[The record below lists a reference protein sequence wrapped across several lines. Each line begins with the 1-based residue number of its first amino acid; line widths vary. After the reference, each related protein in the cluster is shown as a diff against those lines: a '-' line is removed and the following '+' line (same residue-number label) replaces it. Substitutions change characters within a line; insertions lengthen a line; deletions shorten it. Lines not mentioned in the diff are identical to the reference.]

1 MGVWLAL
8 AMDLMGSQIL
18 NHAEQK
24 LMSYLQDTYAGK
36 SANVSIGVENTSASK
51 PGMCLGC
58 AITSRKFAGDNPLF
72 DVRFFEGG
80 SGVNP

>member
-1 MGVWLAL
+1 VGVWPAL
-8 AMDLMGSQIL
+8 AMDLMGLQIL
-18 NHAEQK
+18 IMLSK
-24 LMSYLQDTYAGK
+24 SSYLQDSYAGK

-72 DVRFFEGG
+72 YVRFFEGS